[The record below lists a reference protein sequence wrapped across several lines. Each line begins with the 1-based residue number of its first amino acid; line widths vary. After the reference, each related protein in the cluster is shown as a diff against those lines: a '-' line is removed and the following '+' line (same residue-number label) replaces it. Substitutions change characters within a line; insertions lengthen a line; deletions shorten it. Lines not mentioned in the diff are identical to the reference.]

1 MTSKNVKYCILTP
14 TRDEE
19 KFIAATIE
27 CVAGQTIRP
36 SEWIIINDGS
46 KDSTGKIIDEYTQ
59 KYPWIRALHRPDRG
73 YRTTG
78 GGVEAFLDG
87 LQLLQTKDWD
97 FLINLDGDI
106 TFEENYFESCF
117 DRFQA
122 NPRLGIAGGTIYN
135 KIGNDLVL
143 EKCAAFHVRG
153 ATKIYRR
160 ACWEAVG
167 GLVRGLGWDT
177 VDEVTANMKGWTTE
191 TFPDLHL
198 THHRVTG
205 SSWGKWN
212 GCVKDGKA
220 DYLVGYHPLF
230 FAGKCAKRIFKPP
243 FVMEALGLSYGFLR
257 CYVDGTERVVG
268 PDVMQ
273 FVRQQQVKRLL
284 GQESIWK

>member
-1 MTSKNVKYCILTP
+1 MTTDQVKYCILTP

-19 KFIAATIE
+19 KFLANTIE
-27 CVAGQTIRP
+27 CVIAQTVQP
-36 SEWIIINDGS
+36 AEWIIINDGS
-46 KDSTGKIIDEYTQ
+46 KDNTGKIIDEYAS
-59 KYPWIRALHRPDRG
+59 KYSWIRALHRPDRG

-87 LQLLQTKDWD
+87 LKLLRNQDWE
-97 FLINLDGDI
+97 FIVNLDGDV
-106 TFEENYFESCF
+106 TFERNYFESCF
-117 DRFQA
+117 NRFCQ

-135 KIGNDLVL
+135 KIGDELVL

-160 ACWEAVG
+160 QCWEDVG

-205 SSWGKWN
+205 SSWGKWQ
-212 GCVKDGKA
+212 GSVKDGRA
-220 DYLVGYHPLF
+220 DFLVGYHPLF
-230 FAGKCAKRIFKPP
+230 FAGKCASRIFKRP
-243 FVMEALGLSYGFLR
+243 MQAIGLSYGFLR
-257 CYVDGTERVVG
+257 CYMDGTARVVDQG
-268 PDVMQ
+268 VMQ
-273 FVRQQQVKRLL
+273 FVRDQQMKRLL
-284 GQESIWK
+284 GQQSIWK

>member
-1 MTSKNVKYCILTP
+1 MIPPNVKYCILTP

-19 KFIAATIE
+19 KFLAATIE
-27 CVAGQTIRP
+27 CVVRQSVQPA
-36 SEWIIINDGS
+36 EWIIINDGS
-46 KDSTGKIIDEYTQ
+46 KDSTGKIIDESAT

-87 LQLLQTKDWD
+87 LKLLDCKNWE
-97 FLINLDGDI
+97 FLVNLDGDV
-106 TFEENYFESCF
+106 TFQTNYFEKCF
-117 DRFQA
+117 ERFRQ
-122 NPRLGIAGGTIYN
+122 NQRLGIAGGTIYN
-135 KIGNDLVL
+135 KIGDELVL

-160 ACWEAVG
+160 ACWEDVG

-198 THHRVTG
+198 THYRVTG
-205 SSWGKWN
+205 SGWGKWQ
-212 GCVKDGKA
+212 GSVKDGKA

-230 FAGKCAKRIFKPP
+230 FAGKLARRIFKRPY
-243 FVMEALGLSYGFLR
+243 VMQAVGLGYGFLR
-257 CYVDGTERVVG
+257 CYVDGTPRVVNEN
-268 PDVMQ
+268 VKQ